1 LLLED
6 LNRNNTIALEKLEG
20 EITSNLLIGTENS
33 AELKIK
39 LRQVGANVMYLIM
52 IIFIVLTLLTKDIIT
67 RELFASLSIILGLMI
82 IRFMSGSVKV
92 KY

>member
-1 LLLED
+1 M
-6 LNRNNTIALEKLEG
+6 NNTIDLEKLGG

>member
-1 LLLED
+1 M
-6 LNRNNTIALEKLEG
+6 NNTIDLEKLEG

>member
-1 LLLED
+1 M
-6 LNRNNTIALEKLEG
+6 NNTIDLEKLEG

-82 IRFMSGSVKV
+82 IRFMSGSAKV

>member
-1 LLLED
+1 M
-6 LNRNNTIALEKLEG
+6 NNTIDLEKLEG

-39 LRQVGANVMYLIM
+39 LRQVGDNVMYLIM